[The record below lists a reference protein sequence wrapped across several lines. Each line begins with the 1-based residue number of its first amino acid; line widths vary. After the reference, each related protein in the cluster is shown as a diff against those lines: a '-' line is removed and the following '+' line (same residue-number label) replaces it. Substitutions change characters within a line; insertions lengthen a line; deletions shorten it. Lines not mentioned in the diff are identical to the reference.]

1 MFEEKNSHYYA
12 IMLCMDD
19 TLHEEDDLMI
29 FEDLEELVRQMC
41 LCLYVCIVNLYFVN
55 LVLVKTTF
63 PQKRKKVWFGI
74 VWCTFFNL
82 RRPFVVNQTIGSLRA
97 VPTIVIAHTFCASRD
112 TRGFLSV
119 MLSNT
124 VIFLC
129 GLKLSVESRSV

>member
-29 FEDLEELVRQMC
+29 FEDLEELVRQMR

-63 PQKRKKVWFGI
+63 PQKKKKFGSALSG
-74 VWCTFFNL
+74 VL
-82 RRPFVVNQTIGSLRA
+82 SLIFA
-97 VPTIVIAHTFCASRD
+97 D
-112 TRGFLSV
+112 LS
-119 MLSNT
+119 SS
-124 VIFLC
+124 I
-129 GLKLSVESRSV
+129 RQ